1 MSFFG
6 LNLAGSAID
15 AFQQAANTT
24 SDNIANV
31 NTPGASRQIVN
42 LSEAP
47 PIVGSPGYSTWT
59 GPGTQGDGV
68 LVNSI
73 TRVHQDSYDGLF
85 RGASAAQNFYDVQS
99 QQLQGLQASFAEPNN
114 GINAAFTRLQTA
126 LSQLSANPTGTAER
140 QGVIGSAQAFVQ
152 QLNSV
157 GTAIANAKSTAISQ
171 ATAVVSQANGL
182 IDKIA
187 ALNGQIR
194 ASKAVGDN
202 PNTYL
207 DQRDQYVDQLSTL
220 LSTQT
225 SVQSNGSALVTVG
238 GRALVNDTQAYHLAA
253 PVVGADPSGNPTLV
267 VGFVGDPNPAN
278 PLPAAVGS
286 GQLGGYL
293 DLYNTKLTAYGKQV
307 DNFAN
312 AAADAV
318 NRVTQAGYDA
328 NGNPGLALFQPL
340 VSSAAN
346 STVTAT
352 NIKVS
357 ITDPAQIPAALASTA
372 AGNLTAAVNAA
383 NNTVNTASAVVGNAT
398 FAHPG
403 VAGGATGTLSVTVDG
418 VTTGYAYDFTATGKD
433 ATIDG
438 FITNFNAAQLGVTA
452 SFDNVAQK
460 VVFARDPSNV
470 SLAHT
475 AAVAAAGTS
484 ITPSFSINDSNA
496 PAGGP
501 DGTPSSSLL
510 EILGAAKLYQPAPG
524 TGVVQ
529 DNTNAFGS
537 GDNGA
542 ANALLRV
549 FTRNAGVPALNVSAG
564 NGATPPTPTTLGP
577 GSVVLQPPAGN
588 AQAYAGIGVGQVLTV
603 DALNGNA
610 ENVVVSAVNRTA
622 GTITVTMT
630 KAHLL
635 EQTVGATTYGPLS
648 VTTAQSQT
656 LGAYYGGL
664 VGAVG
669 LDTQTALTG
678 STAQSTLASNVDKV
692 RQGIDGINIDE
703 ETQNLVK
710 YQNSYTA
717 AAKTL
722 NVIEQLLTTAL
733 GLIPGG

>member
-6 LNLAGSAID
+6 LNLVGSAID
-15 AFQQAANTT
+15 AFQEAANTT

-31 NTPGASRQIVN
+31 NTPGASRQTVN

-47 PIVGSPGYSTWT
+47 PIVGSPGYSTWS
-59 GPGTQGDGV
+59 GPGTKGDGV
-68 LVNSI
+68 LVDSI

-99 QQLQGLQASFAEPNN
+99 QQLQGLQASFAEPGN
-114 GINAAFTRLQTA
+114 GINAAFTSLQTA

-140 QGVIGSAQAFVQ
+140 QGVIGAAQAFVQ
-152 QLNSV
+152 RLNSV
-157 GTAIANAKSTAISQ
+157 GTSIANAKSTAISQ
-171 ATAVVSQANGL
+171 AGAVVSQANDL

-207 DQRDQYVDQLSTL
+207 DQRDQYVDQLSAL

-225 SVQSNGSALVTVG
+225 AVQSNGSALVTVG

-253 PVVGADPSGNPTLV
+253 PVVGTDASGNPTLV

-293 DLYNTKLTAYGKQV
+293 DLYNTKLTAYGKQL

-312 AAADAV
+312 ATADAV
-318 NRVTQAGYDA
+318 NRVTQSGYDA

-340 VSSAAN
+340 VAN
-346 STVTAT
+346 SGVVTAT

-372 AGNLTAAVNAA
+372 AGTLTVGVNAA
-383 NNTVNTASAVVGNAT
+383 NNTVNTASAVVANAT

-452 SFDNVAQK
+452 AFDNVAQK

-470 SLAHT
+470 SAAHR

-484 ITPSFSINDSNA
+484 ITPSFALNDSNA

-501 DGTPSSSLL
+501 DGTPSGSLL
-510 EILGAAKLYQPAPG
+510 EILGAANLYQAAPG

-529 DNTNAFGS
+529 NNTNAFGS

-549 FTRNAGVPALNVSAG
+549 FTRNAGVPALDVSAG
-564 NGATPPTPTTLGP
+564 NGAAPPTPTTLGP

-588 AQAYAGIGVGQVLTV
+588 AQAYASIGVGQVLTV

-610 ENVVVSAVNRTA
+610 ENVVVSAVDRTT

-669 LDTQTALTG
+669 LDTQTAQTG
-678 STAQSTLASNVDKV
+678 STSQSTLASNVDKV
-692 RQGIDGINIDE
+692 RQGIDGINLDE

-722 NVIEQLLTTAL
+722 NVIEQLLQTAL
-733 GLIPGG
+733 GLISGG